1 MSGRPR
7 PATPE
12 NRREQAER
20 LWPRISEVYSD
31 LTLSL
36 DYENALE
43 LLVATILSAQCTDE
57 RVNQVTKTLFPKYP
71 DPVAYA
77 EVDREELE
85 EDIRPTGFYRNK
97 ARHIQTMA
105 AMLVDEHEG
114 RVPSEMEE
122 LIRLPGVARK
132 TANVVLSNAF
142 GRHEGVVVDTH
153 VKRVSGR
160 LGLTEQTDPVK
171 VEQDLMQ
178 ALPQER
184 WHPFAWALILHG
196 RRVCKARKPDC
207 EACALADLCPSAGQ
221 FG

>member
-20 LWPRISEVYSD
+20 LWPRISEMYSD